1 MPRLML
7 QIPAKIQRR
16 CGLLAFVR
24 LTVCNSLWQTF
35 RGLAT
40 SLASLPTSSPT
51 RSSIALWLKWV
62 SDIHTMAVCLP

>member
-7 QIPAKIQRR
+7 QISAKIQRR

-24 LTVCNSLWQTF
+24 LTVCNSLWQTI

-51 RSSIALWLKWV
+51 RPKVTQWYSYHGSLSAIA
-62 SDIHTMAVCLP
+62 C